1 MAIACSWE
9 GGCKAAPQH
18 YSHGT
23 FQAGQTLDG
32 CVRAV
37 LAPCCPQSKGKKVM
51 FITPAF
57 AQTGGAGNPCS
68 GTGLLI
74 PMLAM
79 IAIFYFLVIR
89 PQQQRTKAHREL
101 VNKVRRGDTVVTSNG
116 FVGKVTKASDNSDE
130 IEVELNDNMRVRV
143 VKSTLMDVRG
153 KGEPVKE

>member
-1 MAIACSWE
+1 
-9 GGCKAAPQH
+9 
-18 YSHGT
+18 
-23 FQAGQTLDG
+23 
-32 CVRAV
+32 
-37 LAPCCPQSKGKKVM
+37 M

-57 AQTGGAGNPCS
+57 AQTGGAGDPFTS
-68 GTGLLI
+68 LLI
-74 PMLAM
+74 PMLVM
-79 IAIFYFLVIR
+79 ILIFYFLVIR

-130 IEVELNDNMRVRV
+130 IEVELSDNMRVRV